1 MEPASHHLALEV
13 ALFENSYSTT
23 PSENVGGQRV
33 RATSLYLP
41 HCDGE
46 S

>member
-1 MEPASHHLALEV
+1 MEPASHHPALEV

-23 PSENVGGQRV
+23 QSNGVGGQRV
-33 RATSLYLP
+33 RASSLYLP
-41 HCDGE
+41 HCEAE